1 MGAWASGLQGV
12 GNVGSDIAQGQQ
24 INQQQKQQDVMN
36 RLNAFAAQA
45 KLQQLQQ
52 QLKNTPEAQ
61 ITTIEK
67 LLNRSLT
74 DSEKASFLGVP
85 TQQAREPKSP
95 YTNTRVGTDGRLWG
109 YNLEKGVEEPL
120 PGSAKFPIPGDK
132 PAPEAKPSWQV
143 FTTDPRTQKPFP
155 DGRPHKLLMDDTGKV
170 VSDGGVE
177 YERPIRASGGD
188 KPLSLAQKAA
198 QFNQTLNVFKT
209 QLSQANTALN
219 QANSQ
224 KTSHPIY
231 EKLGLIGTDTA
242 AATDQRNRAAKAIS
256 YLLSQKEAVLSGKAD
271 AQDVSDKAQSIMD
284 ADSSGNGPVAA
295 PGGFSRN
302 ADGSYT
308 EK

>member
-1 MGAWASGLQGV
+1 MGAFASGLQGI
-12 GNVGSDIAQGQQ
+12 GNVGTDVANGKQ
-24 INQQQKQQDVMN
+24 INVQQKQQDVMN

-61 ITTIEK
+61 IATVEK
-67 LLNRSLT
+67 ILGRPLT
-74 DSEKASFLGVP
+74 DSEKASMLGVA
-85 TQQAREPKSP
+85 QAQPKQPKISYQTVLGPDGKPHRYQINEETNQRIDLGESYEKPEPAKEPKFTYQTVLGP
-95 YTNTRVGTDGRLWG
+95 DG
-109 YNLEKGVEEPL
+109 
-120 PGSAKFPIPGDK
+120 K
-132 PAPEAKPSWQV
+132 PHRYQIDEG
-143 FTTDPRTQKPFP
+143 TQKKT
-155 DGRPHKLLMDDTGKV
+155 DLG
-170 VSDGGVE
+170 VS
-177 YERPIRASGGD
+177 YERPIREGGGD

-231 EKLGLIGTDTA
+231 EKLGLTGTDTA
-242 AATDQRNRAAKAIS
+242 AATEQRNRAAKAIS

-284 ADSSGNGPVAA
+284 GDSGGNAPAPAA
-295 PGGFSRN
+295 PGGFIKN
-302 ADGSYT
+302 KDGSYT